1 MSNHLARAFPLLG
14 SRLASMS
21 LANLPT
27 PVSDVRVNIGST
39 QREISIKH
47 DDLTSTEYGG
57 NKLRKLEY
65 ILQQAAIKRAQRV
78 ATFGAVGSHHAIATA
93 LFAKRAG
100 FECTCFLSHQTL
112 IPGLGN
118 ALRFHLQNGTE
129 IVRYGGDRA
138 NRVDTLRK
146 SLHGRH
152 AWVVPLGGSSW
163 TGTVGY
169 VNAGLE
175 IAAQIEAGEVRC
187 PARIYVALGTMGT
200 AAGLA
205 LGLALAGLD
214 VETTAVR
221 VSHEMYANEP
231 GTRRL
236 MRKTALMMNR
246 IDPDIPADLAEHA
259 KLVCRDEFFGE
270 GYAKSDAAT
279 DNAIAFARDKL
290 GLSLE
295 STYSG
300 KTMAALLHDLGAGF
314 EEPVM
319 FLNTYSSSPLNIDET
334 LEPDYERIPEEF
346 ARYFESA

>member
-14 SRLASMS
+14 SRLASLS
-21 LANLPT
+21 LADLPT
-27 PVSDVRVNIGST
+27 PVSNASIDIGPT
-39 QREISIKH
+39 QQEILIKH
-47 DDLTSTEYGG
+47 DDATSTVYGG

-65 ILQQAAIKRAQRV
+65 VLQQATFKRAQRV
-78 ATFGAVGSHHAIATA
+78 ATFGTVGSHHAIATA

-138 NRVDTLRK
+138 KRVDTLRK
-146 SLHGRH
+146 NLHGRQ

-163 TGTVGY
+163 TGTVGF

-175 IAAQIEAGEVRC
+175 LAAQIEAGEIDC
-187 PARIYVALGTMGT
+187 PTRIYVALGTMGT

-214 VETTAVR
+214 IETNAIR
-221 VSHEMYANEP
+221 VSHEMLANEL
-231 GTRRL
+231 GIKQL
-236 MRKTALMMNR
+236 MSKTASMMNR
-246 IDPDIPADLAEHA
+246 IDPNIPVDLARRA
-259 KLVCRDEFFGE
+259 KFVCRNEFFGA
-270 GYAKSDAAT
+270 GYAKSNNET
-279 DNAIAFARDKL
+279 EHAIAVARDQL

-300 KTMAALLHDLGAGF
+300 KTMAGLLHDLAAGVDG
-314 EEPVM
+314 PLM
-319 FLNTYSSSPLNIDET
+319 FWNTYNSSRLSIDET
-334 LEPDYERIPEEF
+334 LEPDYERMPKEF
-346 ARYFESA
+346 GRYFQSG